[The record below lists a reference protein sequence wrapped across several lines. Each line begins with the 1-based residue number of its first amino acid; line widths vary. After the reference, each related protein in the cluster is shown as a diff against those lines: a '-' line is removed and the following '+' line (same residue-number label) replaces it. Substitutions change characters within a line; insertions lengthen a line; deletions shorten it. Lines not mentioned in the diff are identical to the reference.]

1 MEYLREFNTQKSLRA
16 MSARMK
22 EDGRKLAELVAR
34 GLLEPSTNK
43 TRGILT
49 ELVLTQMESAAI
61 LDKLVL
67 AVAAGDEAAVDQL
80 MRDHALS
87 EA

>member
-1 MEYLREFNTQKSLRA
+1 MEYLRDFNTQKSIRA

-34 GLLEPSTNK
+34 GLLEPSTNA

-49 ELVLTQMESAAI
+49 ELVLTQMESATI
-61 LDKLVL
+61 LDKLVV
-67 AVAAGDEAAVDQL
+67 AVASQDQTAIEQL